1 MSTDAD
7 SGAIAH
13 LVTTEDSAIGEGP
26 PSPTINIGGQSPTS
40 PEDDDVPR
48 ILVTGASGYIATTL
62 IKILL
67 KDGRFRVRG
76 TVRNKQRKE
85 KASSFCVDVV
95 FDISPHPLD
104 GMIDYCQNQMPCPW
118 GMVSSSNPHVDP
130 NGDSAQSRMPHPSG
144 LFLRSNAVKSPP
156 PPSPLPCPSMG

>member
-26 PSPTINIGGQSPTS
+26 PSPTINIGGQS

-85 KASSFCVDVV
+85 KASSFCVDVASILV
-95 FDISPHPLD
+95 PTP
-104 GMIDYCQNQMPCPW
+104 
-118 GMVSSSNPHVDP
+118 
-130 NGDSAQSRMPHPSG
+130 
-144 LFLRSNAVKSPP
+144 
-156 PPSPLPCPSMG
+156 